1 MTWVGVD
8 VSKRKLDVCIGSE
21 GEPAVFAQ
29 PGELDRAV
37 DHIGA
42 QEQPHVVLES
52 TGGYERTLF
61 AALAARGIAC
71 SVVNPAR
78 ARDFMRCTG
87 RLAKSDPI
95 DAQMLAVFGERMEPA
110 PTEPPSALRLRLEQR
125 VKRRQQLVEMQTTQK
140 NHREHSRDK
149 QVVASVARVER
160 VLVNEI
166 KKLDVAIAKLV
177 EEDAELRD
185 KSRRMQTVRGVGP
198 AVSSGLLAHMPELG
212 TLTKAQA
219 AALPGLAPY
228 IRESGQSRGK
238 RRIRGGRSSARRLL
252 YMAALVASRHN
263 PVLKSFYLRLLAK
276 GKPKKLALI
285 AVARKLVVTLN
296 AMLKHRQD
304 WTPSRPLTSVA

>member
-8 VSKRKLDVCIGSE
+8 VSKRKLDICVGTE
-21 GEPAVFAQ
+21 GEPQVFAQ
-29 PGELDRAV
+29 PTELGEAV
-37 DHIGA
+37 DHIAA
-42 QEQPHVVLES
+42 QQQPNVVLES
-52 TGGYERTLF
+52 TGGYERALF
-61 AALAARGIAC
+61 AALVARGIAC
-71 SVVNPAR
+71 SVINPAR

-95 DAQMLAVFGERMEPA
+95 DAQMLAVFGERMKPA
-110 PTEPPSALRLRLEQR
+110 PSKPKNALQLRLEQL
-125 VKRRQQLVEMQTTQK
+125 VKRRQQLVELQTTQK
-140 NHREHSRDK
+140 NHREHSHDK
-149 QVVASVARVER
+149 QVVASVERVER

-166 KKLDVAIAKLV
+166 KKLDAAITKLV

-185 KSRRMQTVRGVGP
+185 KSRRMQTVKGVGP

-238 RRIRGGRSSARRLL
+238 RRIRGGRSPARRLL

-263 PVLKSFYLRLLAK
+263 PVLKVFYSRLLAK

-285 AVARKLVVTLN
+285 AVARKLVVMLN
-296 AMLKHRQD
+296 AMLKHCED
-304 WTPSRPLTSVA
+304 WQPPSPHTSVA